1 MISPMQDSKMNRRDM
16 LRTAATGA
24 LAMTASSYSK
34 ILGANDKVNLGLIG
48 AGGRGQSV
56 MKAFQLNSTV
66 NVAAVCDVYASRTD
80 QALSSAP
87 GARGFSD
94 HRKLLDQK
102 TVDAVLVATPDH

>member
-1 MISPMQDSKMNRRDM
+1 
-16 LRTAATGA
+16 
-24 LAMTASSYSK
+24 
-34 ILGANDKVNLGLIG
+34 
-48 AGGRGQSV
+48 

-102 TVDAVLVATPDH
+102 TVDAVLVATPDHWHAGIVIAARQAPKPLLSAR